1 MNILFKLGPF
11 TIYKLGFFVALGI
24 LAGMYLVLKEA
35 KRKSLNEDDVLNFS
49 MLIIISGFIGARLL
63 FVLLDLP
70 FYLKNPAMILHVN
83 EGGLSFHGAIL
94 GGLIAAVIYTRMKK
108 INFFKLADIVA
119 PSLALAYGIGR
130 IGCDIYGKVTNVPWA
145 VVVNGVSRHPAQL
158 YSALAGYTIFIIL
171 WNRREKIRYDG
182 ELFVSFVVLYSIYR
196 FIIEFFRE
204 SVMAG
209 PLSVAQWTSMA
220 LVVLGVIYNQVRISK
235 VLYKNLP
242 PNHL

>member
-130 IGCDIYGKVTNVPWA
+130 IGCDIYGKANWF
-145 VVVNGVSRHPAQL
+145 GKFL
-158 YSALAGYTIFIIL
+158 DKLAKA
-171 WNRREKIRYDG
+171 NEKEFAGKKMDCC
-182 ELFVSFVVLYSIYR
+182 ELHR
-196 FIIEFFRE
+196 
-204 SVMAG
+204 
-209 PLSVAQWTSMA
+209 
-220 LVVLGVIYNQVRISK
+220 NQDKDYKLK
-235 VLYKNLP
+235 VKK
-242 PNHL
+242 H